1 MPLLWLSMSFILGIL
16 AADSNLPVSRGWIW
30 LLAGVVLLLMSFFE
44 KRLAGRFAVYPRLR
58 DLLHLPVLLLLAAM
72 VLGVSRFQFSQPNP
86 DPSQLVYYNDRGTF
100 RLTGF
105 ISNYPDRRDDVEI
118 LHIRVESLAQTDQ
131 NSISKELDVHG
142 LLEARIEPDIKWQY
156 GDRVTLHGRLI
167 TPPEGGDFS
176 YRKYLA
182 NQTIYSLIRPDQIT
196 LVERGQGNLFL
207 GMLYS
212 LRRRAYFV
220 INQLL
225 PQPEAGLLSGIL
237 LGIENDLPEQL
248 KLAFQDTG
256 TYHIIAIS
264 GFNIAIVAALFM
276 SLSKRV
282 FPYRWS
288 IWAAII
294 GIAFYTLLVGGQASV
309 LRAAVMGAAGLIGQ
323 HIGRKQTGVNSLAFT
338 AAAMC
343 LINPKLL
350 WDVGFQLTFTATLG
364 LVLFGD
370 RMQNWL
376 TEYCNEH
383 FDEEKSRRI
392 SGPVSEYFLLTLA
405 AQVMTLPV
413 LIIHFQR
420 ISISA
425 VLANPLILPAQP
437 LVMTLGGAAMIS
449 GLIFYPLG
457 QILAYMV
464 WPLLAYTI
472 HTVELLARLPNG
484 VFVTGEAGFLFAFL
498 YYGFLIGLLNIHNL
512 PVNSIRLAK
521 PGILLGLTLAAFA
534 VWRAA
539 LAMPDGRMQIMLFNL
554 GEEPNFLIQTPSGDS
569 LLINGSFQSDSLA
582 DQLGRR
588 MHPINH
594 EMDVLVLTNTAGSDS
609 LKGLTDALQRYP
621 VGTVFT
627 QAGLLQNTQ
636 ADSLEGLFAEQ
647 NAVVRTIQAGNKLDL
662 GDGATLEF
670 LTTSSQGTAILLEW
684 NRFRLLIPDGVG
696 LASIRCTSQNRLQG
710 LSGLI
715 LTEEDTKKSAV
726 GDWVALNPAVLVIDQ
741 WTVDRNDPFS
751 VLPYGDLDWIELET
765 DGTRLWVSS
774 SPQAH

>member
-1 MPLLWLSMSFILGIL
+1 M
-16 AADSNLPVSRGWIW
+16 
-30 LLAGVVLLLMSFFE
+30 AGLIFLFLSFFE
-44 KRLAGRFAVYPRLR
+44 RHLADRISIYSRLR
-58 DLLHLPVLLLLAAM
+58 DLLHLPVLLLVAAM
-72 VLGVSRFQFSQPNP
+72 MMGASRFQFSQPNL

-105 ISNYPDRRDDVEI
+105 ISNYPDRDDDVETLTI
-118 LHIRVESLAQTDQ
+118 SVESLTQTGD
-131 NSISKELDVHG
+131 NSTSKEIMVHG
-142 LLEARIEPDIKWQY
+142 LLEARIEPDIIWQY
-156 GDRVTLHGRLI
+156 GDQVTLHGRLI
-167 TPPEGGDFS
+167 TPPEDGDFS
-176 YRKYLA
+176 YREYLA
-182 NQTIYSLIRPDQIT
+182 IHNIYSMIRPDQII

-212 LRRRAYFV
+212 LRQRAYLV
-220 INQLL
+220 VNQLL

-276 SLSKRV
+276 SLSKRI

-288 IWAAII
+288 VWAAIF
-294 GIAFYTLLVGGQASV
+294 GIAFYTLLVGGQPSV
-309 LRAAVMGAAGLIGQ
+309 LRAAVMGAAGLIGN

-338 AAAMC
+338 AAVMC

-350 WDVGFQLTFTATLG
+350 WDVGFQLTFSATLG

-376 TEYCNEH
+376 TDYCNEH
-383 FDEEKSRRI
+383 FDEETGRRF
-392 SGPVSEYFLLTLA
+392 SGPVSDYFLLTLA
-405 AQVMTLPV
+405 AQVMTLPILV
-413 LIIHFQR
+413 IHFQR

-457 QILAYMV
+457 QILAYGL

-472 HTVELLARLPNG
+472 HMVELLARFPNG

-498 YYGFLIGLLNIHNL
+498 YYGFLIGLLNIQKL
-512 PVNSIRLAK
+512 PATPIRLAK
-521 PGILLGLTLAAFA
+521 PGILLGLTLVALA

-539 LAMPDGRMQIMLFNL
+539 LAMPDGRMRILLFNL
-554 GEEPNFLIQTPSGDS
+554 DEEQNFLIQTPAGDS
-569 LLINGSFQSDSLA
+569 LLINGAKHADSLA

-594 EMDVLVLTNTAGSDS
+594 DIDVLVLTNSAGPDS
-609 LKGLTDALQRYP
+609 FKGLPGVLQRYP
-621 VGTVFT
+621 VATVFT
-627 QAGLLQNTQ
+627 QTGLLESTQ
-636 ADSLEGLFAEQ
+636 ADSLRVLLAKQ
-647 NAVVRTIQAGNKLDL
+647 NAAIRTIQAGQKLDL
-662 GDGATLEF
+662 GDDATLEF
-670 LTTSSQGTAILLEW
+670 LTSSSQGTAILLEW
-684 NRFRLLIPDGVG
+684 DRFRLLIPDGVG
-696 LASIRCTSQNRLQG
+696 LASIRCSAQNRLGG

-715 LTEEDTKKSAV
+715 LTAKDTRKIPL
-726 GDWVALNPAVLVIDQ
+726 GDWVALKPGVLVIDQ
-741 WTVDRNDPFS
+741 WQADLSDPFTI
-751 VLPYGDLDWIELET
+751 VPYGNIEWINLET
-765 DGTRLWVSS
+765 DGTRLWVST
-774 SPQAH
+774 SP